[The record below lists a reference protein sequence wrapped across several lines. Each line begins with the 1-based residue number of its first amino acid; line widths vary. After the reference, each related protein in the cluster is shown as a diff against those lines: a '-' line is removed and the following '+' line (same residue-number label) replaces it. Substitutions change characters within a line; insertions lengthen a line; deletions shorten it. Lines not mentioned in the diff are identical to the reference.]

1 MKNNSRN
8 IFDNIKEYFYP
19 GIKSLDISPLDGT
32 LMFYNRVY
40 SLCPS
45 KAIVLDYG
53 ASAGD
58 SLSLT
63 TEAKRN
69 LMLLKPY
76 SITRIGV
83 DVDVDI
89 EKNQF
94 LDRYFILDEKN
105 GFKIPLEDS
114 SVDLVIAD
122 WVIEHLPNPI
132 DSYNEI
138 YRVLK
143 NGGWFCA
150 RTANIYHY
158 SYAIANLVKNTS
170 FERKLLN
177 ASQGERYTWPKAYK
191 SNTSSILKKLLKKAH
206 FEKII
211 ILNHEPEPTY
221 LMKNIILFIFGL
233 FWQKFATFG
242 ILPKANLLIYSQKK

>member
-1 MKNNSRN
+1 MENNYQN
-8 IFDNIKEYFYP
+8 IFDRLKEFSYP

-40 SLCPS
+40 ALCPS
-45 KAIVLDYG
+45 NATVLDYG
-53 ASAGD
+53 ASTGD
-58 SLSLT
+58 SFNFT

-83 DVDVDI
+83 DVDADI

-94 LDRYFILDEKN
+94 LDKYFILNEKD

-122 WVIEHLPNPI
+122 WVIEHLPNPLE
-132 DSYNEI
+132 SYKEI

-143 NGGWFCA
+143 HGGWFCA

-158 SYAIANLVKNTS
+158 SYAIANLIKNTS

-177 ASQGERYTWPKAYK
+177 VSQGERYTWPKAYK
-191 SNTSSILKKLLKKAH
+191 SNSYSTLKKNLKIAKFEKTIILK
-206 FEKII
+206 
-211 ILNHEPEPTY
+211 HEPEPAY
-221 LMKNIILFIFGL
+221 LMRNIILFLFGF